1 MTPIVIL
8 KRKLPCLWAD
18 EEGVSADD
26 PVEEVWWDWSDSV
39 EGVKEGDNEGSSKD
53 ESDGEGGSTVG
64 VDSTGVCVGESDGEG
79 GSTVGVDSAGICVG
93 EGTSLSSGAGV
104 GTKGVTSEVGGW
116 IVGDGV
122 GGADVARVFI
132 WTFIPWLQCP
142 VVPQMKYLLPGE
154 ESGMVVVP
162 PL

>member
-18 EEGVSADD
+18 EEGVSAED

-39 EGVKEGDNEGSSKD
+39 GGVKEGDNAGSSED
-53 ESDGEGGSTVG
+53 
-64 VDSTGVCVGESDGEG
+64 ESDGEG
-79 GSTVGVDSAGICVG
+79 GSTVGVDSAGVCVG
-93 EGTSLSSGAGV
+93 EGASLSSGAGV

-116 IVGDGV
+116 IVVDGV

-142 VVPQMKYLLPGE
+142 TVPQMKYLLPGE